1 MIRFIIIL
9 AILLVALSYFGI
21 SVRHIVESPSGQDNF
36 SYVWGLIQN
45 GWEILLAWVTG
56 FAEHVRDVVS

>member
-9 AILLVALSYFGI
+9 AIGLIALSYFGI
-21 SVRHIVESPSGQDNF
+21 SVRHIIESPAGQENF

-45 GWEILLAWVTG
+45 GWAILVAWITG
-56 FAEHVRDVVS
+56 FAEHVQSVVS